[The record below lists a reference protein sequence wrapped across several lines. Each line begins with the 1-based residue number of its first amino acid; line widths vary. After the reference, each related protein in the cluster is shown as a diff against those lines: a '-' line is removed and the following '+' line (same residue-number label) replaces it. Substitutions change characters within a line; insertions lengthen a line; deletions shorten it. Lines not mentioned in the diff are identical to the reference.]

1 MDTVWLSQAQLA
13 ELFDR
18 DRTVITRH
26 IGNVFKEKE
35 LDKEVVCAKFAHT
48 TPHGAIKGKEQVKE
62 NR

>member
-1 MDTVWLSQAQLA
+1 MENKFEIYKTSDNQTEIQVQFDVDTVWLSQAQLA
-13 ELFDR
+13 KLFDR

-35 LDKEVVCAKFAHT
+35 LDKE
-48 TPHGAIKGKEQVKE
+48 

>member
-1 MDTVWLSQAQLA
+1 MENKFEIYKTSDNQTEIQVQFDVDTVLLSQAQLA

-35 LDKEVVCAKFAHT
+35 LDKE
-48 TPHGAIKGKEQVKE
+48 

>member
-1 MDTVWLSQAQLA
+1 MENKFEIYKTSDNQTEIQVQFDVDTVWLSQAQLA

-35 LDKEVVCAKFAHT
+35 LDKE
-48 TPHGAIKGKEQVKE
+48 